1 VNLVLSLSFFFFSYK
16 LGTHRDFVTTV
27 PLCLRNVPILSAS
40 QKESHGIAVSGTS
53 HQVVMVYACT
63 MYQGFSLWQSN
74 TSFYLCIHHI
84 LFVL

>member
-40 QKESHGIAVSGTS
+40 QKESRFIYAFTTFCLSFD
-53 HQVVMVYACT
+53 QVV
-63 MYQGFSLWQSN
+63 
-74 TSFYLCIHHI
+74 
-84 LFVL
+84 VL